1 MLLVLL
7 FFTMDINLLTAELKM
22 EALLTNP
29 TQAAIL
35 EFYDHLMS
43 SGLKNNEAIHRLSGE
58 LVKTWTKADC
68 PPLSARLVYDKMQ
81 ILLKSVQEAKRNR
94 WTKES

>member
-1 MLLVLL
+1 MMLLVLL

-29 TQAAIL
+29 TQAVIL

-43 SGLKNNEAIHRLSGE
+43 SGL
-58 LVKTWTKADC
+58 
-68 PPLSARLVYDKMQ
+68 
-81 ILLKSVQEAKRNR
+81 
-94 WTKES
+94 